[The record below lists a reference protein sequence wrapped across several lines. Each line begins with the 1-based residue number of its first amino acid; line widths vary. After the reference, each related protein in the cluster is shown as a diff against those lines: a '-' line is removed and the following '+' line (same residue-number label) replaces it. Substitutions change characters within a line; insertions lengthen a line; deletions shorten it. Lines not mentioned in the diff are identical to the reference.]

1 MRSGVP
7 GERGEPVPGEVWRGY
22 SQPFFPVPGSGR
34 ADGSGR
40 SSGSRRRRRGW
51 RSSLLIAVLVLGL
64 AGLAASA
71 VGIVVQVLPR
81 RFTTAQQQQII
92 AWEIGK
98 RWRTWTAAQIFP
110 AAVPYQV
117 SGFGPGE
124 GAGPRLTAHR
134 IGIAG
139 QAPCQSATDPSVA
152 RVLARHG
159 CLAVLRATYGDATGA
174 LAVTVGIVVL
184 AAPASANASLKA
196 LPRSTGLAPGIRAV
210 PFAHTLAAQFGDS
223 QRQLSWVGNEGPYLV
238 MATVGYADGRRR
250 VRESA
255 DPYIKNEMVSV
266 AHGIGNLVGA
276 RLGAPPPPPRCPGAP
291 GC

>member
-1 MRSGVP
+1 MRSGIP
-7 GERGEPVPGEVWRGY
+7 GERGEPAPGGDWRGY
-22 SQPFFPVPGSGR
+22 PPPGFSVPGSV
-34 ADGSGR
+34 DPEGSGR

-51 RSSLLIAVLVLGL
+51 RSSLTIAVLLLAL

-110 AAVPYQV
+110 ATVAYHV

-124 GAGPRLTAHR
+124 GVRLTAHR

-159 CLAVLRATYGDATGA
+159 CVAVLRATYGDATGA
-174 LAVTVGIVVL
+174 LAVTVGIVVMPV
-184 AAPASANASLKA
+184 PASANASLKA

-238 MATVGYADGRRR
+238 MSTVGYADGRRR

-255 DPYIKNEMVSV
+255 DPYIKNEMISV
-266 AHGIGNLVGA
+266 AHGIGNLVGS
-276 RLGAPPPPPRCPGAP
+276 RLGAPPPSPRCPGAP

>member
-1 MRSGVP
+1 VAGRD
-7 GERGEPVPGEVWRGY
+7 WRGY
-22 SQPFFPVPGSGR
+22 PQPGFPVPGSGY
-34 ADGSGR
+34 ANGSGR
-40 SSGSRRRRRGW
+40 SAGSRRRRCGW
-51 RSSLLIAVLVLGL
+51 RSSLMIAVLVLGL
-64 AGLAASA
+64 AGLVASA

-110 AAVPYQV
+110 AAVAYHV

-124 GAGPRLTAHR
+124 GVGLRLTAHR

-139 QAPCQSATDPSVA
+139 QAPCESATDPSVA

-159 CLAVLRATYGDATGA
+159 CVAVLRATYGDATGT

-238 MATVGYADGRRR
+238 MSTVGYADGRRR
-250 VRESA
+250 VLESA
-255 DPYIKNEMVSV
+255 DPYVKNEMVSV
-266 AHGIGNLVGA
+266 AHGIGNQVGS

>member
-22 SQPFFPVPGSGR
+22 SQPFFPVPGSGYPD
-34 ADGSGR
+34 ASGR

-51 RSSLLIAVLVLGL
+51 RSSLMIAVLVLGL

-71 VGIVVQVLPR
+71 IGIVVQVLPR
-81 RFTTAQQQQII
+81 RFTTAEQQQII

-98 RWRTWTAAQIFP
+98 RWRTWTAPQIFP
-110 AAVPYQV
+110 AAIAYQV

-124 GAGPRLTAHR
+124 GAGLRLTAHR
-134 IGIAG
+134 IGIAS
-139 QAPCQSATDPSVA
+139 QAPCESATDPSVA
-152 RVLARHG
+152 RVLARHD
-159 CLAVLRATYGDATGA
+159 CVAVLRATYEDATGA

-184 AAPASANASLKA
+184 AGPASANASLKA

-223 QRQLSWVGNEGPYLV
+223 QRQLSWVGNEGPYLI
-238 MATVGYADGRRR
+238 MSTVGYADGRRR

-266 AHGIGNLVGA
+266 AHGIGNLVGS
-276 RLGAPPPPPRCPGAP
+276 RLGAPPLPPRCPGAP